1 MINLFLNVLIIFV
14 CTFIYYIFLLNPMFE
29 TKYRQFI
36 VGSLAMVAIALCI
49 MFPYYDVNGTIY
61 DLRTI
66 PFLLGALYGG
76 RKVAFALF
84 VGLIS
89 FRFLMGLN
97 PGLYVTVV
105 QAFGMLFFTYIF
117 TGQFIKGKFSR
128 KLLITLPFMM
138 AMWLVNYTVYLLF
151 YADLLNTGLIIVLM
165 SHFLFKVL
173 TFLLV
178 LYIIEYFLKN
188 LRYKEGLNGAEK
200 LRVISQLA
208 ASVSHEIR
216 NPLTVTRGFLQLLN
230 DDHIEYE
237 KRKEYLELSL
247 YELDRA
253 QSIIT
258 DYLTLAKPNGKT
270 KLEKLSSITEV
281 NYVVKVM
288 TPYALMQGVEVSNA
302 SLKEGYILGDR
313 YKFRQSLINI
323 VKNGIEAMPNGGQL
337 VIDALTTSRG
347 VVISIKDTGVG
358 MAQEQIDQ
366 MGVPISSTKNAGTG
380 LGTMVAYQIIK
391 AMGGK
396 VEVKSRRGIGTVFTL
411 VFPHAK

>member
-14 CTFIYYIFLLNPMFE
+14 CAFIYYIFLLNPLLE
-29 TKYRQFI
+29 AKYRQFI
-36 VGSLAMVAIALCI
+36 VGSLAMVATALCI

-66 PFLLGALYGG
+66 PFFLGALYGG

-84 VGLIS
+84 LGLIS
-89 FRFLMGLN
+89 FRFLLGFN
-97 PGLYVTVV
+97 PGFYVTVV
-105 QAFGMLFFTYIF
+105 QAFVMFLLAFIF
-117 TGQFIKGKFSR
+117 SAHFIKSKFSR
-128 KLLITLPFMM
+128 KLLLTLPFIML
-138 AMWLVNYTVYLLF
+138 MWLVNYAVYLLF
-151 YADLLNTGLIIVLM
+151 YIDLLNTELIIILI
-165 SHFLFKVL
+165 SHFLIKVF

-178 LYIIEYFLKN
+178 IYIIEYFLKN
-188 LRYKEGLNGAEK
+188 LRYKEGLNRTEK

-230 DDHIEYE
+230 DDQIDYE

-247 YELDRA
+247 HELDRA

-258 DYLTLAKPNGKT
+258 DYLTFAKPSGKT
-270 KLEKLSSITEV
+270 KLEKLSTTTEI
-281 NYVVKVM
+281 NYVVQVM
-288 TPYALMQGVEVSNA
+288 TPYALMQGVEVSRG
-302 SLKEGYILGDR
+302 SLSEGYILGDR
-313 YKFRQSLINI
+313 NKFRQSLINI

-358 MAQEQIDQ
+358 MSQEQIDQ
-366 MGVPISSTKNAGTG
+366 IGVPNPTTKEAGNG

-396 VEVKSRRGIGTVFTL
+396 VKVRSQRGIGTVFTL